1 MTSLLWKAAIHAA
14 SATTPGNKL
23 AILIFH
29 RVLSAPD
36 PLMPSEPSV
45 AEFDLL
51 CDRLKSVYRI
61 FSLTEAVDRLN
72 TKSLP
77 PRSACIT
84 FDDGYRDNHDNAMP
98 VLRKHGLTAD
108 FFIATGFLDGGMMW
122 NDRILEAIRQTRSDY
137 FDLTAFGLNRYDL
150 RTAQA
155 KIVAADTI
163 LTALKHLPFDA
174 REIKATDIL
183 TVAGGPRN
191 TLMMTPEQVKNMRAN
206 GMEIGAHSVRHPI
219 LHVLPAAEARAEI
232 LQSKDTLEQIL
243 GEAVKVFA
251 YPNGKPGVDYSSRDV
266 ATVREAG
273 FDVAVSTHFGTA
285 TANTPRLEL
294 PRYTP
299 WRRGTTGF
307 FSQLTRNY
315 FAAPRAPA

>member
-1 MTSLLWKAAIHAA
+1 MLWKAAIHAA
-14 SATTPGNKL
+14 SATAPGNKL

-29 RVLSAPD
+29 RVLSEPD
-36 PLMPSEPSV
+36 PLMPSEPST
-45 AEFDLL
+45 AEFDRL

-61 FSLTEAVDRLN
+61 FSLTEAVERLN
-72 TKSLP
+72 TNSLP

-122 NDRILEAIRQTRSDY
+122 NDKILEAIRQTQSDN
-137 FDLTAFGLNRYDL
+137 FDLTAFGLSRYDL
-150 RTAQA
+150 GTAQA
-155 KIVAADTI
+155 KIAAANAI
-163 LTALKHLPFDA
+163 LTALKHLPFEE
-174 REIKATDIL
+174 REVKATEIL
-183 TVAGGPRN
+183 DSAGGPRN
-191 TLMMTPEQVKNMRAN
+191 TLMMTPQQVKNMRAS

-219 LHVLPAAEARAEI
+219 LHVLSAAEARAEI
-232 LQSKDTLEQIL
+232 LQSKDTLEQLL
-243 GEAVKVFA
+243 GERVKVFA
-251 YPNGKPGVDYSSRDV
+251 YPNGKPGLDYSSRDV
-266 ATVREAG
+266 AIVREAG

-285 TANTPRLEL
+285 TARTPRLEL

-315 FAAPRAPA
+315 FAAPRASA

>member
-1 MTSLLWKAAIHAA
+1 MLWKAAIHAA
-14 SATTPGNKL
+14 SATVPGNKL

-29 RVLSAPD
+29 RVLSEPD
-36 PLMPSEPSV
+36 PLMPSEPSK

-61 FSLTEAVDRLN
+61 FSLTEAVKRLDTN
-72 TKSLP
+72 SLP

-108 FFIATGFLDGGMMW
+108 FFIATGFLEGGMMW
-122 NDRILEAIRQTRSDY
+122 NDKILEAIRQTRFDH
-137 FDLTAFGLNRYDL
+137 FDLTAFGLSRHEL
-150 RTAQA
+150 GTTQA
-155 KIVAADTI
+155 KIAAANTI
-163 LTALKHLPFDA
+163 LTALKHLPFEA
-174 REIKATDIL
+174 REITATEIL
-183 TVAGGPRN
+183 EMAGGPRN

-219 LHVLPAAEARAEI
+219 LHVLSAAEARTEI

-243 GEAVKVFA
+243 GEPVKVFA
-251 YPNGKPGVDYSSRDV
+251 YPNGKPGLDYSSRDV
-266 ATVREAG
+266 AIVREAG
-273 FDVAVSTHFGTA
+273 FDIAVSTHFGTS
-285 TANTPRLEL
+285 TASTPRLEL

-299 WRRGTTGF
+299 WRRGTNGF

-315 FAAPRAPA
+315 FAAPHASAQ

>member
-1 MTSLLWKAAIHAA
+1 MPILWKAAIHAA
-14 SATTPGNKL
+14 SATVPGNKL

-29 RVLSAPD
+29 RVLSEPD
-36 PLMPSEPSV
+36 PLMPSEPST
-45 AEFDLL
+45 AEFDRL

-61 FSLTEAVDRLN
+61 FSLTEAVHRLN
-72 TKSLP
+72 TNSLP

-108 FFIATGFLDGGMMW
+108 FFISTGFLDGGMMW
-122 NDRILEAIRQTRSDY
+122 NDRILEAIRQTQSD
-137 FDLTAFGLNRYDL
+137 DIDVTAFGLSRYDL

-155 KIVAADTI
+155 KIAAANTI

-174 REIKATDIL
+174 REIKATEIL
-183 TVAGGPRN
+183 DRAGGPRN

-219 LHVLPAAEARAEI
+219 LHVLSEAEARTEI
-232 LQSKDTLEQIL
+232 LQSKATLEQIL
-243 GEAVKVFA
+243 GEPVKVFA
-251 YPNGKPGVDYSSRDV
+251 YPNGKPGLDYSSRDV
-266 ATVREAG
+266 AIVREAG
-273 FDVAVSTHFGTA
+273 FDIAVSTHIGTT
-285 TANTPRLEL
+285 TASTPRLEL